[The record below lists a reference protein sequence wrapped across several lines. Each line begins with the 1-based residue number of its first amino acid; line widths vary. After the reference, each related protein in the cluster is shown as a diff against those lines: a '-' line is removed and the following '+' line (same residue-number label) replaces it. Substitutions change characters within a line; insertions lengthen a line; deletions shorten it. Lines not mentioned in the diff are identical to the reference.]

1 MIGDFEETL
10 GDEFKQ
16 KYHDLEDNA
25 YLDDDEDDFELD
37 LDDFDLDEIIDD
49 AFDEDDDF
57 D

>member
-16 KYHDLEDNA
+16 EYHDLEHNA